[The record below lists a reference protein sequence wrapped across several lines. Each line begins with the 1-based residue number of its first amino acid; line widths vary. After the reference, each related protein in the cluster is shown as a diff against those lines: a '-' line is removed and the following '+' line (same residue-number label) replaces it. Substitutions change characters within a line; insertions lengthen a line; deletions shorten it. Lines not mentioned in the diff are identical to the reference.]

1 MNIDAHRQGLIASNR
16 QEYGRHYDFLE
27 FPTTEQA
34 LAAHTERGELLAWLK
49 EHAEFGCNDTK
60 VDCRRLS
67 PGCQTCATGG
77 WSCLFINGRCNAS
90 CFYCPTSQDDTG
102 DPLTNGIAFATPDD
116 YAEYVALFGFTGAS
130 ISGGEPLLTL
140 DRTLAYLD
148 AVRRRCGAAV
158 HLWMYTNGTLLTR
171 EIAEELRCAG
181 LGEIRFDI
189 GATNYNL
196 GKLQLAV
203 GVIPTVTVEIPT
215 VPEEEELLRDKMV
228 EMAAL
233 GVQHLNLHQ
242 LRLTPYNSRHLASR
256 PYTFV
261 HGENV
266 TVLESELAALRL
278 VRYALEQE
286 IDLPVNYCS
295 FPYKRRF
302 QHAAARRRGIPFVRG
317 ADEAVTEAGY
327 LRALD
332 AGSVQYFEAVTLA
345 GGSSRQTALHQTAV
359 QIPLPSGRH
368 IVVEKRP
375 VSPPLPAA
383 ASIFDDA
390 SLQKHIPDELRRFE
404 EISVGLADY
413 F

>member
-1 MNIDAHRQGLIASNR
+1 MSITDVRNAQIEGNR

-27 FPTTEQA
+27 FVTLAQA
-34 LAAHTERGELLAWLK
+34 TAASDERDELLAWLRM
-49 EHAEFGCNDTK
+49 HAEFGCCDTK

-67 PGCQTCATGG
+67 PGCRICATGG

-102 DPLTNGIAFATPDD
+102 DPLTNGIPFASPED

-148 AVRRRCGAAV
+148 AVRRRCGDSV

-171 EIAEELRCAG
+171 EIATELRCAG

-189 GATNYNL
+189 GATGYQL
-196 GKLQLAV
+196 AKLQLAV
-203 GVIPTVTVEIPT
+203 GVIPTVTVEIPA
-215 VPEEEELLRDKMV
+215 VPEEEGLLRGKLT
-228 EMAAL
+228 EMAAV

-242 LRLTPYNSRHLASR
+242 MRLTPYNSRRLASR

-261 HGENV
+261 HGESV
-266 TVLESELAALRL
+266 TVLESELTALRL
-278 VRYALEQE
+278 VRFALEHG

-302 QHAAARRRGIPFVRG
+302 QHAAARRRGIPFVRESG
-317 ADEAVTEAGY
+317 EEVTQAGY
-327 LRALD
+327 LRAVG
-332 AGSVQYFEAVTLA
+332 AGNVQYFEAVTLP
-345 GGSSRQTALHQTAV
+345 GGIYKHPVVEIALPTG
-359 QIPLPSGRH
+359 GR
-368 IVVEKRP
+368 IAVEKRP
-375 VSPPLPAA
+375 VSRPMPAA
-383 ASIFDDA
+383 ASLFA
-390 SLQKHIPDELRRFE
+390 CLSSETVFPAELLRFE
-404 EISVGLADY
+404 RIATGLADY

>member
-1 MNIDAHRQGLIASNR
+1 MPIDAFQKMAIAANR
-16 QEYGRHYDFLE
+16 REYGRHYDFLE
-27 FPTTEQA
+27 FPGSGQA
-34 LAAHTERGELLAWLK
+34 AAAQGERKELLAWLQ
-49 EHAEFGCNDTK
+49 ENAEFGCADTK

-67 PGCQTCATGG
+67 PGCRTCAAGG

-102 DPLTNGIAFATPDD
+102 DPLTNGIPFATPED
-116 YAEYVALFGFTGAS
+116 YAEYVARFGFTGAS

-148 AVRRRCGAAV
+148 AVRRRCGDTV
-158 HLWMYTNGTLLTR
+158 HLWLYTNGTLLTR
-171 EIAEELRCAG
+171 EIVGELRSAG
-181 LGEIRFDI
+181 LDEVRFDI

-196 GKLQLAV
+196 SKLHLAV

-215 VPEEEELLRDKMV
+215 VPEDEELLREKLT
-228 EMAAL
+228 EMAQS

-242 LRLTPYNSRHLASR
+242 LRLTPHNLRHLANR
-256 PYTFV
+256 AYTFV
-261 HGENV
+261 HGESV

-278 VRYALEQE
+278 VRQAIEQG

-302 QHAAARRRGIPFVRG
+302 QHAAARRRGIPFVR
-317 ADEAVTEAGY
+317 ADHEAVTEAGY
-327 LRALD
+327 LRSLGP
-332 AGSVQYFEAVTLA
+332 GSVQYFEAVTLPA
-345 GGSSRQTALHQTAV
+345 GSHPEQAV
-359 QIPLPSGRH
+359 EIALPSGRR

-375 VSPPLPAA
+375 ASQPISVDPSLFVDLSPQSPL
-383 ASIFDDA
+383 
-390 SLQKHIPDELRRFE
+390 PDELHRFE
-404 EISVGLADY
+404 RISVGLAEY

>member
-1 MNIDAHRQGLIASNR
+1 MNIADRHNALIAANR
-16 QEYGRHYDFLE
+16 EEYGRHYDFLE
-27 FPTTEQA
+27 FPTPEQA
-34 LAAHTERGELLAWLK
+34 TSAALERSELLAWL
-49 EHAEFGCNDTK
+49 EQHAEFGCHDTK

-102 DPLTNGIAFATPDD
+102 DPLTNGIPFASAED

-140 DRTLAYLD
+140 DRTLAYLS
-148 AVRRRCGAAV
+148 AVRERCGDSV

-171 EIAEELRCAG
+171 EIAAQLHSAG
-181 LGEIRFDI
+181 LNEIRFDI
-189 GATNYNL
+189 GATNYQLN
-196 GKLQLAV
+196 KLQLAV
-203 GVIPTVTVEIPT
+203 GIIKTVTVEIPT
-215 VPEEEELLRDKMV
+215 VPEEEELLRGKLI
-228 EMAAL
+228 EMAAI

-242 LRLTPYNSRHLASR
+242 LRLTPYNSRHLANR

-266 TVLESELAALRL
+266 TVLESELSALRL
-278 VRYALEQE
+278 VRHAIEQE

-302 QHAAARRRGIPFVRG
+302 QHAAARRRGIPFVQAAG
-317 ADEAVTEAGY
+317 EIVTEAGY
-327 LRALD
+327 LRVLGP
-332 AGSVQYFEAVTLA
+332 GSVQYFEAVTLPA
-345 GGSSRQTALHQTAV
+345 GSYRPPFVEL
-359 QIPLPSGRH
+359 PLPSGRR
-368 IVVEKRP
+368 IFVQKRP
-375 VSPPLPAA
+375 VCQPITVDTALFANLTPQSLLPE
-383 ASIFDDA
+383 
-390 SLQKHIPDELRRFE
+390 ELCRFE
-404 EISVGLADY
+404 RIPPGLAEY